1 MGKQNTERQHNTN
14 EFVGYGKFGI
24 QNRALLNKR
33 LDGHN
38 KQTNKPLNSLYPYR
52 KSSAYVSHETIE
64 NKIPWL

>member
-38 KQTNKPLNSLYPYR
+38 KQTN
-52 KSSAYVSHETIE
+52 H
-64 NKIPWL
+64 